1 MSLTKDGYGIHFA
14 KENIAEDL
22 KMKMKDLKQGD
33 FFTSNKINSG
43 KLCQLLV
50 KRGEKILT
58 FPTTR
63 QHSAIGFIKYES
75 SFDNF
80 DCKIIEIKGLFE
92 YLGSIR
98 GV

>member
-1 MSLTKDGYGIHFA
+1 
-14 KENIAEDL
+14 
-22 KMKMKDLKQGD
+22 MKDLKQGD
-33 FFTSNKINSG
+33 FFTSNKINGG
-43 KLCQLLV
+43 KLCQLLINH
-50 KRGEKILT
+50 GEKIIT

-63 QHSAIGFIKYES
+63 HSAIGFIKYES

-80 DCKIIEIKGLFE
+80 DCKLIEIKGLFE